1 MKNFAYNVNTYCEN
15 EEFTFRTN
23 SITNALAEFFENVA
37 EGYHTNIINGFTGE
51 VLAIANNPEGEDFAT
66 DEMALMM
73 LGHLCAEHWGE
84 EDDEE
89 EDEIP
94 VPVDGG
100 GLGLHD
106 LLEALVAEGTAIKC
120 KTCGLPS

>member
-15 EEFTFRTN
+15 EEFTFRTH

-37 EGYHTNIINGFTGE
+37 EGYHTNIVNGFTGE
-51 VLAIANNPEGEDFAT
+51 VLAIANNPEGEDFVT
-66 DEMALMM
+66 DEMALML
-73 LGHLCAEHWGE
+73 LGHMCAEAWG
-84 EDDEE
+84 EE
-89 EDEIP
+89 EDEP

-106 LLEALVAEGTAIKC
+106 LLEALVTEGMAIKC
-120 KTCGLPS
+120 KTCDLPS